1 MLKFKKIKPMVRARS
16 LLLVFAA
23 LVLGAAPYIALGAKA
38 SALAGPAPVNVRA
51 FTGGDSIALLWN
63 PAAGDSPTSYNIYR
77 DGVLDTTVSPVTD
90 NHTGV
95 TTQRW
100 YDTAVVN
107 GVSYSY
113 QVSGVNAAGEESAQ
127 SSALVVTQPLL
138 PVTVPT
144 ITVSSDVPAAYQ
156 DALNAGKTL
165 LETWYPKIVTKYG
178 NPSYA
183 PTSMTLT
190 TSTTDSSPNT
200 DFYSNTITVP
210 ESYLDNSSSAD
221 INAMWVHE
229 VTHIMQHGNY
239 VGWIQEGLA
248 SYTSDFIYS
257 NGSPAINKAT
267 AHYLDGYGNT
277 SQFMNWITVTYNKP
291 NFVSDLQAAT
301 SGDVVPINFFKDQT
315 NRSLGELWQQFT
327 GRRVGTV
334 EPFKNGTSNMCVDL
348 PGGDLTDGRRYQI
361 YSCNNTQSQT
371 GSFVPDNA
379 TSNQG
384 FIEIAGKCMD
394 VWHGGTANG
403 TAVDSYQCNGTAAQ
417 KWIITAN
424 GSLKSPNSGKCLQS
438 VANGSASG
446 TLLEISTCTGAT
458 NQTWNVHP
466 LNEMRSFYGSGCAD
480 VYGAGTAR
488 GTKADLYSCND
499 GTPSQQWSFVPY
511 VTGSSVGAIQALGQ
525 CLNPVNSGNS
535 LGTLLEMNSCTR
547 GVAQKFQWQS
557 DGTVR
562 NISSGL
568 CIEATGTSGAQLKLN
583 MCSTTNTLQ
592 RWTTVDL

>member
-1 MLKFKKIKPMVRARS
+1 MLKLSKLKPKVGAKF
-16 LLLVFAA
+16 LLLAFAA
-23 LVLGAAPYIALGAKA
+23 LVLGAAPYVTLGAKA

-63 PAAGDSPTSYNIYR
+63 PATGDNPTSYHIYR
-77 DGVLDTTVSPVTD
+77 DGVLDATVSPVTD
-90 NHTGV
+90 NHSGV

-107 GVSYSY
+107 GATYSY
-113 QVSGVNAAGEESAQ
+113 QVSGVNTVGEESAK
-127 SSALVVTQPLL
+127 SSALNVTQPVS
-138 PVTVPT
+138 PVAVPT
-144 ITVSSDVPAAYQ
+144 ITVSPDVPAAYLP
-156 DALNAGKTL
+156 AVTAGKTL

-190 TSTTDSSPNT
+190 TSATASNPNT
-200 DFYSNTITVP
+200 DFNSNTITVP
-210 ESYLDNSSSAD
+210 ESYLSSASSAD

-229 VTHIMQHGNY
+229 STHIMQHGNY

-257 NGSPAINKAT
+257 NGSVAVNDAT
-267 AHYLDGYGNT
+267 AHYLDGYGDT
-277 SQFMNWITVTYNKP
+277 SQFMNWITTKYNKP
-291 NFVSDLQAAT
+291 DFVKDLQAAT
-301 SGDVVPINFFKDQT
+301 IGDAVPISFFKAQT
-315 NRSLGELWQQFT
+315 NRSLGDLWQEFT

-334 EPFKNGTSNMCVDL
+334 EPFVNGTSGMCVDL

-361 YSCNNTQSQT
+361 YSCNDTQSQT

-394 VWHGGTANG
+394 VWHGGIADG
-403 TAVDSYQCNGTAAQ
+403 TAVDSYQCNGSSAQ

-424 GSLKSPNSGKCLQS
+424 GSLKNPNSGKCLQS

-458 NQTWNVHP
+458 NQTWNIHP
-466 LNEMRSFYGSGCAD
+466 LNEMRSFGGGCAD
-480 VYGAGTAR
+480 VWGGGTAR
-488 GTKADLYSCND
+488 GTKVDLYSCND
-499 GTPSQQWSFVPY
+499 GAPSQQWSFVPY
-511 VTGSSVGAIQALGQ
+511 ITGGSVGAIEALGQ
-525 CLNPVNSGNS
+525 CLNPVNSGNG
-535 LGTLLEMNSCTR
+535 LGTPLEMNSCTR

-557 DGTVR
+557 NGTVR

-568 CIEATGTSGAQLKLN
+568 CVEATGTLGAQLKLN
-583 MCSTTNTLQ
+583 MCSTTNVLQ